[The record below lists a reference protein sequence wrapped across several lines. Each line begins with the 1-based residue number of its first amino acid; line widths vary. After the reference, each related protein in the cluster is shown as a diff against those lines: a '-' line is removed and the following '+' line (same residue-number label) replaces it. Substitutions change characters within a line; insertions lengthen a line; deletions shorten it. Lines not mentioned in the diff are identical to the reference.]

1 MPPEAA
7 CALYLA
13 IENDVLA
20 STQNR
25 LATNFV
31 PRCLKAKQK
40 SRVKNRDFWTTVSIM
55 KAPIAEKLLQ
65 MKGNLKRNEA

>member
-1 MPPEAA
+1 MENKLETQQCFIHPADTRLVGASTVKPPEAA
-7 CALYLA
+7 YALYLA

-40 SRVKNRDFWTTVSIM
+40 SGVKKTG
-55 KAPIAEKLLQ
+55 L
-65 MKGNLKRNEA
+65 